1 MSRSP
6 HVAHIIDIDIVRS
19 ECGPMLLLLVL
30 VLQTCGVLLVPPSFM
45 SGDLGD
51 VKRTTLLVL
60 HPDFTS
66 SGEE

>member
-1 MSRSP
+1 
-6 HVAHIIDIDIVRS
+6 
-19 ECGPMLLLLVL
+19 MLLLLVL
-30 VLQTCGVLLVPPSFM
+30 VLQTCGVLLVPPSLM

-60 HPDFTS
+60 QPDFTS